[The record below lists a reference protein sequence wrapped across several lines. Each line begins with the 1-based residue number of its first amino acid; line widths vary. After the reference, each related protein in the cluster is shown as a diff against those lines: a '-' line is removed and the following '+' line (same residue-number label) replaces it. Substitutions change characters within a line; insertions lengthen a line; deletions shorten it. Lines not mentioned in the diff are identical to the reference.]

1 MAFEREGKRGLKVRA
16 GNGTHRPMLG
26 WMRRE
31 WLAEAAGTGALVL
44 FGTGAATMAQMHP
57 GKVTHGMVS
66 AAFGLAVMACI
77 EVLGGVSGAHINPA
91 VTLGMAWGGRFPWRE
106 VPGYVA
112 SQLLGAVAGSLAVR
126 AVVGNGGCLGATVPS
141 GGWLQSLG
149 LEWLFTFLLFLAAWR
164 VSGRPLAGV
173 VVGSV
178 VAMEA
183 MVGGPISGAS
193 MNPARSLGPAV
204 VSGCWEG
211 HWVYWVGP
219 VLGAACAAWLV
230 RRPWFHDGEG
240 NGNEAG

>member
-1 MAFEREGKRGLKVRA
+1 MAGGGGWHRGVGAIRDGCGDDGADASREGDARDGFGGIRPCRDGLHRGA
-16 GNGTHRPMLG
+16 G
-26 WMRRE
+26 RE
-31 WLAEAAGTGALVL
+31 WRAH
-44 FGTGAATMAQMHP
+44 QP
-57 GKVTHGMVS
+57 GGD
-66 AAFGLAVMACI
+66 
-77 EVLGGVSGAHINPA
+77 LGDGV
-91 VTLGMAWGGRFPWRE
+91 GGRFPWRE

-204 VSGCWEG
+204 VSGCWVG